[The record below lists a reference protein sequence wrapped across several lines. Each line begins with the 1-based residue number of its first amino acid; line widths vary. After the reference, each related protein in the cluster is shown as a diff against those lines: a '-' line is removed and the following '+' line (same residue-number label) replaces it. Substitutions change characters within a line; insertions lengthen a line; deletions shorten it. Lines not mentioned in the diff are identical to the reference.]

1 MNPNLINEPRASDAD
16 GWLTTLL
23 GRSFRPWLTAWL
35 LVFVFGIVGVWSVTL
50 HMVHEHQEAGQAM
63 ARQQAKARVN
73 SYGRQLEDL
82 TNRLDQVG
90 RALIAEWRLRREQID
105 FDKILVGIYPEG
117 KPLFVS
123 VFDPK
128 GQLVAA
134 SFVPQSQEMGYP
146 DVIAHH
152 HEQCCD
158 GWHVTPPGFSPVA
171 GVKLVQLSHRLTSAD
186 GSFGGVLVFGMT
198 PDFLATF
205 EDDSVIGPRDFVTV
219 RMIDGP
225 VLTTKIGAGQPMRIF
240 YKAHPRFSE
249 PQGIRLEPGELF
261 KDGMA
266 RYIAWR
272 KHPSIPIVA
281 LTGVTEADAMADAEE
296 VAQTYYLSAA
306 LVTAMLLLFCGAGLM
321 MATKLAARREAEEE
335 VRRVY
340 RTATDAANEG
350 FYMLRPLL
358 DDAAGVVDFR
368 FEDVNERGSELLGT
382 GRSQLLGQSASAV
395 LGAPLFRELLELLQR
410 ALAHHAVEE
419 ERRMPAEAGLPA
431 GWLFRRAVK
440 VGTGVALTLRDISDA
455 KRHEQELLELAHR
468 DVLTG
473 LPNRLW
479 LNSYLPGAIK
489 RAQRAHRQLAI
500 LFIDLDHFKDV
511 NDTLGHHAGDEL
523 LQEVAG
529 TLRDMVRATD
539 HVVRLGGD
547 EFLILID
554 YVEGAA
560 VVDQLAGAIIAGLHE
575 RFAHRDGAL
584 GKVSASIGISFY
596 PQDGE
601 RPEELLKHA
610 DIAMY
615 ESKSRGR
622 SQLCRY
628 TPQLSQQL
636 AEQLGNEQALR
647 RALERNELVVHYQ
660 PKFRAR
666 DGKLT
671 GVEAL
676 VRWQR
681 PERGLVL
688 PGSFIAM
695 AEKTGLIVPVGERV
709 IALVVEQFAQW
720 RQAGLPSLR
729 VAINVSP
736 EQLRRTD
743 VAGLLKTHLEANCVP
758 AKLIDIEIT
767 ESAMVEQSAAVRAQL
782 AQMRELGM
790 RLVIDDFGAGH
801 SSLSQLKQLDVDVL
815 KIDRGLIAPLEAGG
829 DSESVCRAIIWMA
842 SALNLE
848 VVAEGVETIEQM
860 HVLRNMGCDELQG
873 FLMAEPMEPA
883 SMEMLLRQPDEMR
896 TSWLFAA

>member
-1 MNPNLINEPRASDAD
+1 MTESRASDAAP
-16 GWLTTLL
+16 WRAALL
-23 GRSFRPWLTAWL
+23 NRSLRPWLVAWL
-35 LVFVFGIVGVWSVTL
+35 LVFAVGIAGVWSVTL
-50 HMVHEHQEAGQAM
+50 HMVGDHRDTGQAM
-63 ARQQAKARVN
+63 ARLQAKARVN
-73 SYGRQLEDL
+73 AYGRQLEDL
-82 TNRLDQVG
+82 TSRLDQVG
-90 RALIAEWRLRREQID
+90 RALIAEWRNHRNRID

-117 KPLFVS
+117 KPLYVTI
-123 VFDPK
+123 FDA
-128 GQLVAA
+128 GGRLVTA
-134 SFVPQSQEMGYP
+134 SFVPQADQIGDPGIVE
-146 DVIAHH
+146 HH
-152 HEQCCD
+152 RAQCCD

-171 GVKLVQLSHRLTSAD
+171 GVKLVRLSHRLTNAD
-186 GSFGGVLVFGMT
+186 GSFGGALVFGMT

-205 EDDSVIGPRDFVTV
+205 EDDAIIGPRDFVTV

-225 VLTTKIGAGQPMRIF
+225 VLTTKIGAGQPVRIF
-240 YKAHPRFSE
+240 YKSHPRFDT

-261 KDGMA
+261 RDGMA

-272 KHPSIPIVA
+272 KHPDMPIVA
-281 LTGVTEADAMADAEE
+281 LTAVTEADAMAE
-296 VAQTYYLSAA
+296 VEALAQTYLLSAA
-306 LVTAMLLLFCGAGLM
+306 LVTVVLLLFCGAGVLM
-321 MATKLAARREAEEE
+321 AVKLAARRESEEE

-350 FYMLRPLL
+350 FYMLRPML
-358 DDAAGVVDFR
+358 DDAGLATDFR
-368 FEDVNERGSELLGT
+368 FEDVNERGARLLGT
-382 GRSQLLGQSASAV
+382 DRRRLLGQPAGGV
-395 LGAPLFRELLELLQR
+395 LAAPVFDELIELVRR
-410 ALAHHAVEE
+410 ALSHHAVED
-419 ERRMPAEAGLPA
+419 ERRVPAAAELAA

-440 VGTGVALTLRDISDA
+440 VGTGVALTLRDISDL
-455 KRHEQELLELAHR
+455 KKHEEELVALAHR

-479 LNSYLPGAIK
+479 LNRYLPGAIS
-489 RAQRAHRQLAI
+489 RARRAHRALAL

-511 NDTLGHHAGDEL
+511 NDTLGHHAGDDL
-523 LQEVAG
+523 LKEVAV
-529 TLRDMVRATD
+529 TLRDMVRASD
-539 HVVRLGGD
+539 HVARLGGD
-547 EFLILID
+547 EFLILIESVD
-554 YVEGAA
+554 DPSDVEA
-560 VVDQLAGAIIAGLHE
+560 LADTVIAGLHE
-575 RFAHRDGAL
+575 RFAGRDGAL
-584 GKVSASIGISFY
+584 GKVSASIGISCY

-601 RPEELLKHA
+601 HPEELLKHA

-628 TPQLSQQL
+628 TPQLSEQL

-647 RALERNELVVHYQ
+647 RALDRNELVVYYQ
-660 PKFRAR
+660 PKFKAVT
-666 DGKLT
+666 GKLT

-709 IALVVEQFAQW
+709 IALVVAQIAQW
-720 RQAGLPSLR
+720 RQAGIPAMR

-743 VAGLLKTHLEANCVP
+743 VAGCLRQHLDAHQVP
-758 AKLIDIEIT
+758 PSLIDIEIT
-767 ESAMVEQSAAVRAQL
+767 ESAMVEQSESVRAQL

-801 SSLSQLKQLDVDVL
+801 SSLSQLKRLDVDVL

-829 DSESVCRAIIWMA
+829 DAESVCRAIIWMA

-848 VVAEGVETIEQM
+848 VVAEGVETIEQKN
-860 HVLRNMGCDELQG
+860 VLRNMGCDELQG
-873 FLMAEPMEPA
+873 FLLSEPLAPAELED
-883 SMEMLLRQPDEMR
+883 LLGELEDGQA
-896 TSWLFAA
+896 SWLFAAVQ